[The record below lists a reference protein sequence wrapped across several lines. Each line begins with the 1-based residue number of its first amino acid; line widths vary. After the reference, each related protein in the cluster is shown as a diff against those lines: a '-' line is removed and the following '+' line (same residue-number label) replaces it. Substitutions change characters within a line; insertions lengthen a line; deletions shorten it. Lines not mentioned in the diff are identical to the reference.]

1 MGLSTAVLVALGGDP
16 GGVLIGITAIVAIS
30 SVISSVTGVGFAP
43 ADTAGPGGPV
53 APLANATAFASGP
66 NSISATSVLGNLAR
80 LPADEF
86 SRYLQ
91 TNADAVGQLLVSP
104 PAASDISQLWG
115 GFTAAKKSVFLK
127 SAPHVVGNLE
137 GIPFDVRGK
146 ANALDLAQTIA
157 KTKSQMASNFGRG
170 VRLEL
175 GRQLDTLKK
184 VQQAA
189 KSVKGGAKRTLVM
202 LDTSGAPRAAVVIGD
217 IAKAKYVSYLVPGMF
232 FSVDEQLVD
241 WASTAQ
247 ELYTEQTS
255 WLRRLLGTSAATA
268 MPGVATVAWIGYQ
281 TPALMNIG
289 GLDLATQGA
298 DALDNAIAG
307 LQATR
312 IGNEPFI
319 SVMAHSYGSTAA
331 LLALQRDTVTVDAL
345 ALLGC
350 PGSDAQSASQLS
362 VRNHNVFVAE
372 AALDPVVHS
381 AFFGSDPGSAS
392 YGASVMNVAG
402 GIDALDHQTLGASIG
417 HNGYFSEGSESMRNL
432 ALIGIDQAGLV
443 TIASSGAPKTSLA
456 SGR

>member
-1 MGLSTAVLVALGGDP
+1 
-16 GGVLIGITAIVAIS
+16 
-30 SVISSVTGVGFAP
+30 
-43 ADTAGPGGPV
+43 
-53 APLANATAFASGP
+53 
-66 NSISATSVLGNLAR
+66 
-80 LPADEF
+80 
-86 SRYLQ
+86 
-91 TNADAVGQLLVSP
+91 
-104 PAASDISQLWG
+104 
-115 GFTAAKKSVFLK
+115 
-127 SAPHVVGNLE
+127 
-137 GIPFDVRGK
+137 
-146 ANALDLAQTIA
+146 
-157 KTKSQMASNFGRG
+157 
-170 VRLEL
+170 
-175 GRQLDTLKK
+175 
-184 VQQAA
+184 
-189 KSVKGGAKRTLVM
+189 
-202 LDTSGAPRAAVVIGD
+202 
-217 IAKAKYVSYLVPGMF
+217 
-232 FSVDEQLVD
+232 
-241 WASTAQ
+241 
-247 ELYTEQTS
+247 
-255 WLRRLLGTSAATA
+255 

-402 GIDALDHQTLGASIG
+402 GIDPLDHQTLGASIG

-432 ALIGIDQAGLV
+432 ALIGIDQGGLV

>member
-1 MGLSTAVLVALGGDP
+1 MSGM
-16 GGVLIGITAIVAIS
+16 
-30 SVISSVTGVGFAP
+30 TGVGFAP
-43 ADTAGPGGPV
+43 TDATGPGGHV
-53 APLANATAFASGP
+53 APIVDAPAPASGP
-66 NSISATSVLGNLAR
+66 NSIAATSVLGNLAR
-80 LPADEF
+80 LSADQF
-86 SRYLQ
+86 SHYLE
-91 TNADAVGQLLVSP
+91 TNADTIGHLLVSP
-104 PAASDISQLWG
+104 PAASDVSQLWSG
-115 GFTAAKKSVFLK
+115 LTAVKRSEFVK

-146 ANALDLAQTIA
+146 ANALDLTQTIA
-157 KTKSQMASNFGRG
+157 KTKNEITSNPGRG
-170 VRLEL
+170 IRLEL
-175 GRQLDTLKK
+175 ARTLDTLEK

-189 KSVKGGAKRTLVM
+189 TTVTGGGKRTLVM
-202 LDTSGAPRAAVVIGD
+202 LDTTGAPRAAVVIGD

-255 WLRRLLGTSAATA
+255 WLRRLLPTRSGQA
-268 MPGVATVAWIGYQ
+268 MPAVATVAWIGYQ

-298 DALDNAIAG
+298 DALESAIAG

-319 SVMAHSYGSTAA
+319 SIMAHSYGSTAA

-362 VRNHNVFVAE
+362 VRNQNVFVAE
-372 AALDPVVHS
+372 ANLDPVVHS

-392 YGASVMNVAG
+392 YGASLIDVAG
-402 GIDALDHQTLGASIG
+402 GTDPVDHQKLSASIG
-417 HNGYFSEGSESMRNL
+417 HNGYFTKGSESMRNL
-432 ALIGIDQAGLV
+432 ALIGIDEARLV
-443 TIASSGAPKTSLA
+443 TIASNGAPKTSLA